1 MRPRMKTVTVG
12 RTIDG
17 DPDRVRAAISD
28 VGPFMRAA
36 NFSDVTVDGDVV
48 HISNHVGLATIE
60 LTLEVVAD
68 AHAVL
73 AYEQRDGIFDAMTTR
88 YTLAETTDGVEV
100 EATTEFAVQAR
111 LVGPLLDAT
120 VVSRQRRKELNAQ
133 FDYLESLAD

>member
-1 MRPRMKTVTVG
+1 METVTVG
-12 RTIDG
+12 RTIGG
-17 DPDRVRAAISD
+17 DADRIRAAMTD

-48 HISNHVGLATIE
+48 RIANRVGLATIE
-60 LTLEVVAD
+60 LTLEVVED
-68 AHAVL
+68 EDAVL
-73 AYEQRDGIFDAMTTR
+73 AYEQRDGIFDEMTTR
-88 YTLAETTDGVEV
+88 YTVTEAPDAVEV

-133 FDYLESLAD
+133 FDHLETLED

>member
-1 MRPRMKTVTVG
+1 METVTVG
-12 RTIDG
+12 RTIGG
-17 DPDRVRAAISD
+17 DADRIRAAMTD

-48 HISNHVGLATIE
+48 RIANRVGLATIE
-60 LTLEVVAD
+60 LTLEVVED
-68 AHAVL
+68 KDAVL
-73 AYEQRDGIFDAMTTR
+73 AYEQRDGIFDEMTTR
-88 YTLAETTDGVEV
+88 YTVTEAPDAVEV

-133 FDYLESLAD
+133 FDHLEALED